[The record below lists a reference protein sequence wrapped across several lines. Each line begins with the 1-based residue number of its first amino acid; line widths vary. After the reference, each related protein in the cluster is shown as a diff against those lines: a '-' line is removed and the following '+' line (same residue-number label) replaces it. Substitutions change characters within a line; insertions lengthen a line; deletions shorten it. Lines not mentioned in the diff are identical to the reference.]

1 MRIRGLQNVNPN
13 YLKLLIY
20 GRRPSNLMILECFV
34 VVVVVVVVVII
45 LSFNLTMNNCLVSAK
60 IGLVIFCREVMC
72 VMGNL
77 IVVGL
82 QSTHINLENGSL
94 I

>member
-1 MRIRGLQNVNPN
+1 MRIRGVQNVNPN

-34 VVVVVVVVVII
+34 VVVVI